1 MSGNS
6 LSPGA
11 MSATGSGRVKVSLGQ
26 GRSLM
31 DWIRLTHANPNLSGV
46 GGKVLDVNPEELAR
60 HSRRDDAWIC
70 LKGRVYNVTP
80 YMEFHPGGEEE
91 LMRGVGKDATDLFI
105 QVHKW
110 VNFESMLE
118 KCLVGRLVGPPANS
132 IRKSSFVVP
141 RIPFFK
147 RLQRS
152 DTGVSE
158 DNPDL
163 SEEMSSRPSM
173 SYEWSQ
179 DDSTVTIVVQCKG
192 DYAIEDDKVG
202 TDLSGKKLRI
212 RVRVSKFLYLVHIEL
227 QESVYCN
234 YNVQVKCKLKCIEL
248 RLVKE
253 KSGLSWSSL
262 GTSLPGHN
270 QVVPLKSA
278 ESFSRTC
285 TLVDKSSVTHDVF
298 LFTFALPSGSLLWVP
313 IGHHISLE
321 HDVRGM
327 KISRSYTPVIPALK
341 ANQGRSDGKT
351 VHLMIKAYPEGALT
365 PVLKALQI
373 GDTVEMKDTEG
384 DFEMALLHKCHTLVL
399 LAAGTGFTPM
409 VRLLHWAL
417 FVSKQVD
424 VKLMTFN
431 KTVKDI
437 IWKEELDHLLQEHN
451 RLRVEHVLSE
461 PDDSWEGAR
470 GRVRSHLLQGF
481 VPSEDPR
488 QPLLI
493 CVCGP
498 LPFTKAALKCL
509 EDMEYSPETVH
520 AFLG

>member
-1 MSGNS
+1 LGCNASRSLERCVPCSRKRNKVRNQGGSGAGHAAQDEDAMSGNS

-46 GGKVLDVNPEELAR
+46 GGKVLDVSPEELAR

-158 DNPDL
+158 DIPDL

-212 RVRVSKFLYLVHIEL
+212 RVRVSKFLYLVHIA
-227 QESVYCN
+227 QNKQMDESLYMSVF
-234 YNVQVKCKLKCIEL
+234 VHLFCKLKCIEL

-278 ESFSRTC
+278 GA
-285 TLVDKSSVTHDVF
+285 SS
-298 LFTFALPSGSLLWVP
+298 
-313 IGHHISLE
+313 
-321 HDVRGM
+321 
-327 KISRSYTPVIPALK
+327 
-341 ANQGRSDGKT
+341 
-351 VHLMIKAYPEGALT
+351 
-365 PVLKALQI
+365 
-373 GDTVEMKDTEG
+373 
-384 DFEMALLHKCHTLVL
+384 
-399 LAAGTGFTPM
+399 
-409 VRLLHWAL
+409 
-417 FVSKQVD
+417 
-424 VKLMTFN
+424 
-431 KTVKDI
+431 
-437 IWKEELDHLLQEHN
+437 
-451 RLRVEHVLSE
+451 
-461 PDDSWEGAR
+461 
-470 GRVRSHLLQGF
+470 
-481 VPSEDPR
+481 
-488 QPLLI
+488 
-493 CVCGP
+493 
-498 LPFTKAALKCL
+498 
-509 EDMEYSPETVH
+509 
-520 AFLG
+520 